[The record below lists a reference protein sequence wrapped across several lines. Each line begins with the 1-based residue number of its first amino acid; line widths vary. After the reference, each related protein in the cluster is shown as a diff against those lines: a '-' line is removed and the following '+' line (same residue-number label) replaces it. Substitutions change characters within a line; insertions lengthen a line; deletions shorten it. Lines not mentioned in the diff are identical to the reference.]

1 VPAEALKQLR
11 ASMLAAL
18 AVAIIWVLALPATID
33 ELKDRQTAEH
43 LVTWLLL
50 RSTFVES
57 AGLPSGVEEF
67 RERFVSASPRSEVL
81 DSEMKEPPPWKADLR
96 PGGDNAPYPQPLTIR
111 TLWPDEKLEVR
122 VRLEP
127 WDTVLNKYQVYWV
140 NTDARF
146 LPFDQYAVVL
156 DTTRTCQDCIK
167 VLAREAW
174 VREARAFDFSFRFR
188 DRPLGWD
195 ERRALLWTN
204 AASLNDPTKLHLTDP
219 PVMAFLKDVLGAQ
232 HAIWGMTLDPGLFF
246 VAPGILLGAQAALLL
261 GALLTLARAH
271 TPAPDQ
277 VWTMVFSTT
286 SPPSPVL
293 EALLVIVSLGWI
305 ALPPGI
311 LAAQAMAGVQLH
323 PFELACLWVGR
334 IGLVATGLANAA
346 AVYQL
351 RRLRRMPA

>member
-1 VPAEALKQLR
+1 VAAEALKQLR

-18 AVAIIWVLALPATID
+18 AVVIIWVLALPATIN

-67 RERFVSASPRSEVL
+67 RERFVSASPRGKVL

-96 PGGDNAPYPQPLTIR
+96 PGGDNPPYPQPLTIR

-167 VLAREAW
+167 VLARESW

-195 ERRALLWTN
+195 ERRARLWTN

-219 PVMAFLKDVLGAQ
+219 PVMGFLKDV
-232 HAIWGMTLDPGLFF
+232 
-246 VAPGILLGAQAALLL
+246 LGAQAALLL

-271 TPAPDQ
+271 TRAPDQ

-305 ALPPGI
+305 ALPAGI
-311 LAAQAMAGVQLH
+311 LAAQAMADVQLH

-351 RRLRRMPA
+351 RRLRRMPV